1 MKKVITIISGIVL
14 AITLILSGSFT
25 SAKAYAADESAKYIK
40 GARFLTALHGQD
52 ENDREIVVAL
62 YEKKGEN
69 IAYVNDG
76 IAHVYTGYTTK
87 DTTMKNI
94 GPVQRVTV
102 GDVLVY
108 NFFLLDDETP
118 CLITD
123 DGTIYVCEY
132 VDSATVSG
140 LQKLD

>member
-1 MKKVITIISGIVL
+1 MKKIFTIISGIVL
-14 AITLILSGSFT
+14 AMALVLTGSFT
-25 SAKAYAADESAKYIK
+25 ASKAYAADDSASYIK

-52 ENDREIVVAL
+52 ENNKEIVVAL
-62 YEKKGEN
+62 YEKNGDN

-87 DTTMKNI
+87 DTNMKNI

-118 CLITD
+118 CLMTD
-123 DGTIYVCEY
+123 DGTVYLCEY
-132 VDSATVSG
+132 VNYATVSA